1 MKDDE
6 PHNVRQFQVGD
17 GRCLRRMVGG
27 GGGRQGTA
35 EKGGK
40 RQGMVGGR
48 GLQVTT
54 GEMTGDDG
62 GRRGMMEDDE
72 GRRRRTMKVD
82 GGGRWRTMEE
92 EGGGRRATG
101 EDDGGRRRKV
111 KKNGGQWRTMEDNRG
126 RRNAVR
132 PGPSLLPVRQ
142 VQKMIRR
149 EDKKSSVLVLAQ
161 DGRTAPLRTLKISL
175 SNTGIPITK
184 QDRLGPSIA
193 ALAPLSKLACK

>member
-1 MKDDE
+1 
-6 PHNVRQFQVGD
+6 
-17 GRCLRRMVGG
+17 
-27 GGGRQGTA
+27 
-35 EKGGK
+35 
-40 RQGMVGGR
+40 
-48 GLQVTT
+48 
-54 GEMTGDDG
+54 
-62 GRRGMMEDDE
+62 MEDD
-72 GRRRRTMKVD
+72 G
-82 GGGRWRTMEE
+82 
-92 EGGGRRATG
+92 
-101 EDDGGRRRKV
+101 GGRRRKEGDGGGRRRTTEEGEEEWRTMED
-111 KKNGGQWRTMEDNRG
+111 NGGQWRTMEDNRG